1 VILFSLA
8 EKEEEFEKIYALFIA
23 KVGGGCAILRARRS
37 KIQKNSTED
46 FQCCVGVIVLGIY
59 SFYR

>member
-23 KVGGGCAILRARRS
+23 KVGGRLCHFAG
-37 KIQKNSTED
+37 KEK
-46 FQCCVGVIVLGIY
+46 
-59 SFYR
+59 